1 MSVKRLFF
9 LSLSPSSYS
18 WGKCWVSLIK
28 CHEMTFVVNW
38 RSTNKDV
45 MSQLLKVTDL
55 LHVFV
60 GHRLLF
66 HDKNHQIV
74 KNSVIK
80 VTWNFDNSLHRQNA
94 LYEGT
99 EAVFSICALTLSVQL
114 DRTQKA
120 ILKQET
126 SQIDSQIVVRTE
138 PTLPSLKKTINF
150 LASRRY
156 FMQFMETLLHKAS
169 QRRPQ
174 KKISKNNR
182 RATAVKVTV
191 PEGLLL
197 KNRTIELN

>member
-1 MSVKRLFF
+1 M
-9 LSLSPSSYS
+9 
-18 WGKCWVSLIK
+18 
-28 CHEMTFVVNW
+28 
-38 RSTNKDV
+38 
-45 MSQLLKVTDL
+45 
-55 LHVFV
+55 
-60 GHRLLF
+60 
-66 HDKNHQIV
+66 
-74 KNSVIK
+74 
-80 VTWNFDNSLHRQNA
+80 TWNFDNSLHRQNA

-99 EAVFSICALTLSVQL
+99 EAVISICSLTLSVQL
-114 DRTQKA
+114 DRTQKT
-120 ILKQET
+120 IRKQET

-138 PTLPSLKKTINF
+138 PTPPSLKKTINF

-182 RATAVKVTV
+182 RATTVKVTV